1 MSSLSS
7 QGFFM
12 PAEWHPHD
20 CCWMGWPCRIKTWG
34 ERMYEA
40 KLAYAEI
47 AKAINQFEP
56 VKMTARP
63 EDAEEA
69 RKMCGTQI
77 EIVPLPMDDSW
88 TRDSGPTFIIDRKG
102 KLAGIDWEFNQWGA
116 DYPDCEDDADF
127 ARALLNHISVEHF
140 KAPFVLEGGS
150 IHVDGDGTL
159 MTTEQCLLHPNRN
172 PELDQEEIEQLLR
185 EHLNVHNIIWLG
197 EGLMDDETD
206 GHVDNLACFIKPGA
220 VMALISSD
228 PEDENYDVLQDNLLR
243 LKHAKDARERSL
255 EIITVEQPEA
265 RWKEDER
272 LAQSYINFYLPNKGI
287 VMPAFNDPVHDNQAR
302 EIFEKVFPDRE
313 IIQLDAQEIVMG
325 GGGIHCITQQQPKA
339 FVIS

>member
-1 MSSLSS
+1 MLDHCPGS
-7 QGFFM
+7 
-12 PAEWHPHD
+12 
-20 CCWMGWPCRIKTWG
+20 R
-34 ERMYEA
+34 
-40 KLAYAEI
+40 
-47 AKAINQFEP
+47 N
-56 VKMTARP
+56 RP
-63 EDAEEA
+63 S
-69 RKMCGTQI
+69 
-77 EIVPLPMDDSW
+77 VPLPMDDSW

-116 DYPDCEDDADF
+116 DYPDCEEDADF

-228 PEDENYDVLQDNLLR
+228 PEDENYDVLQDNLFR

-339 FVIS
+339 LVIS

>member
-1 MSSLSS
+1 
-7 QGFFM
+7 
-12 PAEWHPHD
+12 
-20 CCWMGWPCRIKTWG
+20 
-34 ERMYEA
+34 MYEA

-47 AKAINQFEP
+47 AQAINQFEP
-56 VKMTARP
+56 VKITARP

-69 RKMCGTQI
+69 HKMCGTQI

-206 GHVDNLACFIKPGA
+206 GHVDNLACFIKPRA

-287 VMPAFNDPVHDNQAR
+287 VMPTFNDPLHDNQAR
-302 EIFEKVFPDRE
+302 EIFEKVFLDRE

-339 FVIS
+339 LVIS

>member
-1 MSSLSS
+1 MDYYIYYDLYN
-7 QGFFM
+7 
-12 PAEWHPHD
+12 E
-20 CCWMGWPCRIKTWG
+20 RI
-34 ERMYEA
+34 
-40 KLAYAEI
+40 L
-47 AKAINQFEP
+47 P
-56 VKMTARP
+56 
-63 EDAEEA
+63 
-69 RKMCGTQI
+69 I
-77 EIVPLPMDDSW
+77 EYDGNTVFGNSNWSP
-88 TRDSGPTFIIDRKG
+88 FY
-102 KLAGIDWEFNQWGA
+102 N
-116 DYPDCEDDADF
+116 EDDADF

-228 PEDENYDVLQDNLLR
+228 PEDENYEVLQDNLLR

-265 RWKEDER
+265 
-272 LAQSYINFYLPNKGI
+272 LSL
-287 VMPAFNDPVHDNQAR
+287 
-302 EIFEKVFPDRE
+302 
-313 IIQLDAQEIVMG
+313 
-325 GGGIHCITQQQPKA
+325 IHI
-339 FVIS
+339 

>member
-1 MSSLSS
+1 
-7 QGFFM
+7 M

-47 AKAINQFEP
+47 AQAINQFEP

-88 TRDSGPTFIIDRKG
+88 TRDSGPTFIIARKG

-228 PEDENYDVLQDNLLR
+228 QEDEN
-243 LKHAKDARERSL
+243 
-255 EIITVEQPEA
+255 
-265 RWKEDER
+265 
-272 LAQSYINFYLPNKGI
+272 
-287 VMPAFNDPVHDNQAR
+287 
-302 EIFEKVFPDRE
+302 
-313 IIQLDAQEIVMG
+313 
-325 GGGIHCITQQQPKA
+325 
-339 FVIS
+339 